1 MKKLYA
7 IIIIMLVMIIATAAA
22 CAPQKYPPP
31 GWWIL
36 KHGPELPKYHLDSSV
51 ELKAGET
58 KTMDVTLIAGTRSP
72 GMVTYKIWRVK
83 KAEGSCSAQSRWG
96 VPKDWLPMPE
106 GLNVDIEPNMFLAEE
121 PNKTYISTITIKT
134 SSILPQGE
142 YVLALQ
148 MNTQL
153 GKTCRWITVDVVL

>member
-1 MKKLYA
+1 MRKLHT
-7 IIIIMLVMIIATAAA
+7 IIIIMLVLLIAAAAA
-22 CAPQKYPPP
+22 CAPQNYPPP
-31 GWWIL
+31 GWWICE
-36 KHGPELPKYHLDSSV
+36 HGPELPKFYLDSSI

-83 KAEGSCSAQSRWG
+83 KAEGSCSAQSRYG

-121 PNKTYISTITIKT
+121 PNKTYISTITIRT
-134 SSILPQGE
+134 SPELPQGE
-142 YVLALQ
+142 YVLALE
-148 MNTQL
+148 MDTQL
-153 GKTCRWITVDVVL
+153 VETCDWITVDVVP